1 MEKNLLKNGKI
12 IFPNKLSIKNKI
24 NVGIIGSGKMA
35 MEYIAVIRSFNH
47 TLTCLFSPS
56 DNKRAQLIAKKNK
69 AKYLKDYK
77 EVLLADKVDVWI
89 VCTSWHRLEE
99 VFFKISKIK
108 KPILF
113 EKSLTLSSSSVNR
126 VLKLKNFPSIK
137 KMSFAYNRN
146 YYDYIFFLCN
156 FINKNL
162 LTYGNA
168 FFFDAYKYVSK
179 KHKVPKSF
187 IPNYITSHWISLI
200 FKVFKICNIKIIKI
214 IKEDIEKSNK
224 LNFKKVSIIAKLK
237 KKKIKFDIFNFPD
250 LPNNHSIKFF
260 FNKNIVEI
268 SPIEKIKIFTSI
280 NKKSKKNV
288 SNYFLKSVQKG
299 VDNKFK
305 PGLRFQYYDFINHF
319 HNKRKSVLTTSI
331 KDLEKIY
338 EVCELLR

>member
-12 IFPNKLSIKNKI
+12 IFPNRLNIKNKI

-56 DNKRAQLIAKKNK
+56 NNRRAQLIAKKNK

-77 EVLLADKVDVWI
+77 EVLLVDDVDVWI
-89 VCTSWHRLEE
+89 VCTSWHKLEE

-113 EKSLTLSSSSVNR
+113 EKSLTLSANNISK
-126 VLKLKNFPSIK
+126 VLRLKNFSSIK

-168 FFFDAYKYVSK
+168 FFFDAYKSISK
-179 KHKVPKSF
+179 KHKVSKSF
-187 IPNYITSHWISLI
+187 IPYYITSHWISLI
-200 FKVFKICNIKIIKI
+200 LKVFKICNIKIIKI
-214 IKEDIEKSNK
+214 IKEDVQKDNK
-224 LNFKKVSIIAKLK
+224 LNFKKISIMAKIK
-237 KKKIKFDIFNFPD
+237 KQKIKFDMFNFPN

-268 SPIEKIKIFTSI
+268 SPIEKIKVFDSI
-280 NKKSKKNV
+280 NKKSKD
-288 SNYFLKSVQKG
+288 NYFLKLYQKS

-305 PGLRFQYYDFINHF
+305 PGLRFQYYDFINH
-319 HNKRKSVLTTSI
+319 HYNKKKSILITSL
-331 KDLEKIY
+331 KNLKEIY
-338 EVCELLR
+338 KVCELLR

>member
-12 IFPNKLSIKNKI
+12 IFPNKLRIKNKI

-47 TLTCLFSPS
+47 TLTYLFSPS

-162 LTYGNA
+162 LR
-168 FFFDAYKYVSK
+168 
-179 KHKVPKSF
+179 
-187 IPNYITSHWISLI
+187 
-200 FKVFKICNIKIIKI
+200 
-214 IKEDIEKSNK
+214 
-224 LNFKKVSIIAKLK
+224 SIA
-237 KKKIKFDIFNFPD
+237 
-250 LPNNHSIKFF
+250 
-260 FNKNIVEI
+260 
-268 SPIEKIKIFTSI
+268 
-280 NKKSKKNV
+280 
-288 SNYFLKSVQKG
+288 
-299 VDNKFK
+299 
-305 PGLRFQYYDFINHF
+305 
-319 HNKRKSVLTTSI
+319 
-331 KDLEKIY
+331 
-338 EVCELLR
+338 